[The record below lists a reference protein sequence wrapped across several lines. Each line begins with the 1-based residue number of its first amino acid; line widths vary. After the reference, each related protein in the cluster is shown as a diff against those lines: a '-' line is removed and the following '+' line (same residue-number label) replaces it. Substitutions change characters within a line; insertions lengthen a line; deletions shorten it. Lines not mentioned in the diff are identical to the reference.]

1 MKTDSDL
8 SIRIIK
14 KIVFVCIILI
24 CLFTVGVKA
33 AKSDLESITICFAD
47 DTEKTVMTSKV
58 KVSDIL
64 EENHIIMLADEVVTP
79 DLNSNIDFT
88 KKITISKATEDKVIV
103 AEDVESVSTE
113 EILGKYVTIK
123 EKIIVEQVEIPFE
136 TITKDISKEG
146 ADTTDRVLQNG
157 KNGLKEIKY
166 RVKYQ
171 DETEIERNI
180 ISETVIQE
188 PVDKII
194 QISNKITSR
203 SALRGGGIPIG
214 NIASSVEGMQGNAV
228 TMNASAY
235 TAATC
240 GKAPGSAGYGITSS
254 GAAARSYYT
263 VAAGGAYPIGT
274 VVYIP
279 YFASAPNGGWF
290 VVQDRGGAI
299 SNNRIDIYF
308 DSIEECRQFG
318 RRNIECYIYN

>member
-1 MKTDSDL
+1 MKTDSEL
-8 SIRIIK
+8 SKRIIR

-24 CLFTVGVKA
+24 CLFAVGVKA
-33 AKSDLESITICFAD
+33 SRSDLESISIVFAD
-47 DTEKTVMTSKV
+47 DTEKTVMTSQT

-64 EENHIIMLADEVVTP
+64 DENHIILLADEVVTP
-79 DLNSNIDFT
+79 DLNSNIDLT
-88 KKITISKATEDKVIV
+88 KKITISKATEEKRIV
-103 AEDVESVSTE
+103 AEDIESVSTE
-113 EILGKYVTIK
+113 EILGKYVTIT
-123 EKIIVEQVEIPFE
+123 EKIVVEQEEIPFE
-136 TITKDISKEG
+136 TITKNVSKEG
-146 ADTTDRVLQNG
+146 TETTDRVVQEG

-171 DETEIERNI
+171 DEQEISKDI
-180 ISETVIQE
+180 ISETVIKE

-194 QISNKITSR
+194 QISTKVTSR
-203 SALRGGGIPIG
+203 SALR
-214 NIASSVEGMQGNAV
+214 NSLSLETVAASAQGMQGNAV
-228 TMNASAY
+228 TLNASAY

-254 GAAARSYYT
+254 GAAAKSYYT
-263 VAAGGAYPIGT
+263 VAAGSAYPIGT

-308 DSIEECRQFG
+308 DTIGECKQFG
-318 RRNIECYIYN
+318 RRNLECYIYN